1 MPALNVEF
9 SEEELDELRELARE
23 QGVTLKA
30 LVRASTAD
38 QIARHR
44 ALKEGAEVFARVF
57 RDPALAEAIAA
68 AGLDDGPAVKAA
80 ARAA

>member
-1 MPALNVEF
+1 MPALNVEYTD
-9 SEEELDELRELARE
+9 EELVELRELARE

-38 QIARHR
+38 HIARHR
-44 ALKEGAEVFARVF
+44 ALKEGSEIFARTF

-68 AGLDDGPAVKAA
+68 AGLDDGPTAGSAG
-80 ARAA
+80 RAA

>member
-44 ALKEGAEVFARVF
+44 ALKEGAKVFARVF

-68 AGLDDGPAVKAA
+68 AGLDDGPAAGAA
-80 ARAA
+80 ERVA

>member
-44 ALKEGAEVFARVF
+44 ALKEGSDTFARTF
-57 RDPALAEAIAA
+57 HDPALAEAIAA
-68 AGLDDGPAVKAA
+68 AGLDDGPTITSAGQAA
-80 ARAA
+80 